1 MALDLF
7 LLAGM
12 VFDDNAAAADRGRVV
27 SVSMF
32 VAVLCL
38 CVVVGHLLEENRWT
52 NESITAIVIITWD
65 DAASTYP
72 HGSVDAHKRRASRLA
87 QGSPERR
94 RAMPIHASS
103 SVCRTSDDRI
113 RSTFGV
119 DDRKDHVGDLVVRA
133 RFSIPICTAVPG
145 DTYWSARLLVR
156 GPPATERY
164 RQNRPPPKSTV
175 GGRLR
180 EKKGRR
186 RRGKEEEEEKKNTS
200 HRPRSHAVVAR
211 GSPVS
216 RPRSHAVAARGSPAI
231 RRCPRAVVTRW

>member
-72 HGSVDAHKRRASRLA
+72 RGSVDAHKRRASRLA

-145 DTYWSARLLVR
+145 DTYRSARLLVR
-156 GPPATERY
+156 GPPATGRY

-175 GGRLR
+175 GGRFGHR
-180 EKKGRR
+180 RSIEGEKGKKKKRKRRKKKKRR
-186 RRGKEEEEEKKNTS
+186 RRIPRTVLARMPSLPAG
-200 HRPRSHAVVAR
+200 RP
-211 GSPVS
+211 
-216 RPRSHAVAARGSPAI
+216 
-231 RRCPRAVVTRW
+231 